1 MTEVKIH
8 IVLFIIYNRKYK
20 VRLRTKFI
28 SNHNNLK
35 LK

>member
-8 IVLFIIYNRKYK
+8 IILFIIYNRKYK
-20 VRLRTKFI
+20 VKLRTKFI

-35 LK
+35 LN